1 LRVLVEKKTNVETRR
16 VRNEQKETI
25 TTSTEWRELSKPNG
39 SRKAGRSLR
48 SAKRND
54 AKDHNNRLTQEG
66 KRNDGSRRRRAEGH
80 TLLSDAAEINDAQVE
95 SEGGVRARIAGNFTV
110 PMWWRYAVPK
120 QSRGPAA
127 GTKTV

>member
-1 LRVLVEKKTNVETRR
+1 MRVLVEKKTNVETRR

-95 SEGGVRARIAGNFTV
+95 SEGG
-110 PMWWRYAVPK
+110 
-120 QSRGPAA
+120 
-127 GTKTV
+127 